1 MSSLPTIKPGRVV
14 LHGSNPFIWLSDS
27 SNGYRTTDA
36 SVWTITFS
44 PYGFGHIL
52 FIKSELTDN
61 NWKIYSDNR
70 ALARWMQETV
80 QGMLNP
86 KTARQSIPVIDAFF
100 SVFGDAR
107 TEWKH
112 TIKSTE
118 DTIELIWQNME
129 HPILVQD
136 DTVSTPDRPFAV
148 SAVMSA
154 AKKAKVIINGQSARG
169 KIWPMDLNGLP
180 FQTGALAFAE
190 SWREKSSREKSTH
203 NTYESSSG

>member
-1 MSSLPTIKPGRVV
+1 MSTLPAIKPGRVI

-27 SNGYRTTDA
+27 SNGDRTTDA

-44 PYGFGHIL
+44 PYGFGHVL

-61 NWKIYSDNR
+61 NWKIYSDNLS
-70 ALARWMQETV
+70 LARWMQETV

-86 KTARQSIPVIDAFF
+86 ETACQSIPVTSASF
-100 SVFGDAR
+100 SAFGDAR

-112 TIKSTE
+112 TIKSTD

-129 HPILVQD
+129 QPILVQD
-136 DTVSTPDRPFAV
+136 DIVSESDRPYAV

-154 AKKAKVIINGQSARG
+154 SNKARVLVNGRKANG
-169 KIWPMDLNGLP
+169 DVWPMDLNGHP
-180 FQTGALAFAE
+180 FLTGALAFAE
-190 SWREKSSREKSTH
+190 SWRE
-203 NTYESSSG
+203 ESD